1 LSNLKEPFFP
11 FILRDNFKPEASN
24 LFDKKVI
31 KASLEEFEQNDPTIF
46 SVDLANAPNPR
57 KQVMVRYSPT
67 IVILPCAGSMGFC
80 IAPSNSQDTGR
91 FVLPLMAMQ
100 QAPLPRMIIDIMA
113 DFRYDT
119 AKENAGVDLMTSD
132 TICAAYAKVRWDY
145 RKKGKE
151 FREKAGIYNDMQD
164 KKNFKV
170 HYRLYIESMDE
181 AGKKLYFKCYEM
193 YEAFASYIQLPPG
206 QQRLKKN

>member
-1 LSNLKEPFFP
+1 
-11 FILRDNFKPEASN
+11 
-24 LFDKKVI
+24 
-31 KASLEEFEQNDPTIF
+31 
-46 SVDLANAPNPR
+46 
-57 KQVMVRYSPT
+57 MVRFSPT
-67 IVILPCAGSMGFC
+67 MILYPVMGTMGFC
-80 IAPSNSQDTGR
+80 VAPSNAADTGR
-91 FVLPLMAMQ
+91 LVLPIMPGQ
-100 QAPLPRMIIDIMA
+100 QAPLDRMLIDMFA

-181 AGKKLYFKCYEM
+181 AGKKLFFKCYEM
-193 YEAFASYIQLPPG
+193 YEGFAKYIPVPRGMQKLS
-206 QQRLKKN
+206 KN